1 MRSFINIYFLALFL
15 FQSHSALSQK
25 LNATIES
32 DSILIGKELFYKID
46 VNLEKKQAII
56 FPDSASF
63 VPFELLSE
71 TKVDTIQSN
80 NGFIFSKSYAI
91 TSFDEGEYII
101 PKIKVK
107 IGDKL
112 FSTDSK
118 KIKVN
123 MVEVDTTKQGL
134 YEIKPP
140 FDDFSTL
147 EIIKLGLV
155 NNYLKLLSIILLI
168 LVIILFRK
176 KIVKF
181 FNPILNIK
189 PTLSPLELADKRII
203 KLEKFETKS
212 DSDIKHFY
220 SELIFLLRC
229 FLDKEIYSRALESTT
244 NELISGLNN
253 LRELKLFAIP
263 KKSINRIQEILNRA
277 DLVKFAKFLPQRHIS
292 QNDLKAIKEE
302 ISILS
307 SLIPEP
313 SEEQKL
319 KDLNYQK
326 ETIKRLRNA
335 RIKIVL
341 FSIVVSSILLFIFS
355 GFINGFQ
362 YTFDKI
368 TLNENLK
375 LSEKVWVKSEYGS
388 PGVFI
393 ESPDALIRSNDD
405 LQFLFDDFNLDSQF
419 YFSNSNNSIELFI
432 SNYSTKD
439 KIEPDN
445 FQSILEYKLDD
456 LELKG
461 LYNLLV
467 TFEEFE
473 TNNKASGVV
482 ISGTS
487 DYKIDKNKSRQGKYS
502 VVGFLTETGF
512 KTIVLLQH
520 DLRYLDKIG
529 ERILR
534 SIDVLKEKKKWI

>member
-80 NGFIFSKSYAI
+80 NGFIFSKSFTI

-244 NELISGLNN
+244 NELIIGLNN

-341 FSIVVSSILLFIFS
+341 FSIVVSFILLFIFS

-534 SIDVLKEKKKWI
+534 SIDVLKEKKK

>member
-176 KIVKF
+176 KMVKF

-482 ISGTS
+482 ISGSS

-534 SIDVLKEKKKWI
+534 SIDVLKEKKK

>member
-32 DSILIGKELFYKID
+32 DSVLIGKELFYKID

-155 NNYLKLLSIILLI
+155 NNYLKLLSVILLI

-292 QNDLKAIKEE
+292 QKDLKAIKEE

-341 FSIVVSSILLFIFS
+341 FSIVVSFILLFIFS

-482 ISGTS
+482 ISGSS

-534 SIDVLKEKKKWI
+534 SIDVLKEKKK

>member
-25 LNATIES
+25 LNATIGS

-80 NGFIFSKSYAI
+80 NGFIFSKSYTI

-101 PKIKVK
+101 PKIKVQ

-155 NNYLKLLSIILLI
+155 NNYLKLLSVILLI

-189 PTLSPLELADKRII
+189 PTLSPLELADKRIV

-212 DSDIKHFY
+212 NSDIKYFY

-244 NELISGLNN
+244 NELIIGLNN

-326 ETIKRLRNA
+326 ETIKRLRNS

-461 LYNLLV
+461 LYNLFV

-482 ISGTS
+482 ISGSS

-534 SIDVLKEKKKWI
+534 SIDVLKEKKK

>member
-101 PKIKVK
+101 PKIKVQ

-212 DSDIKHFY
+212 NSDIKHFY

-375 LSEKVWVKSEYGS
+375 LSEKVWLKSEYGS

-432 SNYSTKD
+432 SNYTSKD

-482 ISGTS
+482 ISGSS
-487 DYKIDKNKSRQGKYS
+487 DYKIYKNKSRQGKYS

-534 SIDVLKEKKKWI
+534 SIDVLKEKKK

>member
-101 PKIKVK
+101 PKIKVQ

-134 YEIKPP
+134 YEIKPS

-155 NNYLKLLSIILLI
+155 SNYLKLLSIILLI

-176 KIVKF
+176 KIVNF

-189 PTLSPLELADKRII
+189 PTLSPLELANKRII

-212 DSDIKHFY
+212 NSDIKHFY

-229 FLDKEIYSRALESTT
+229 FLNKEIYSRALESTT

-292 QNDLKAIKEE
+292 QNDLKSIKEE

-341 FSIVVSSILLFIFS
+341 FSIVGSSILLFIFS

-393 ESPDALIRSNDD
+393 ESPDALIRLNDD

-482 ISGTS
+482 ISGSS

-534 SIDVLKEKKKWI
+534 SIDVLKEKKK

>member
-101 PKIKVK
+101 PKIKVQ

-212 DSDIKHFY
+212 NSDIKHFY

-341 FSIVVSSILLFIFS
+341 FSIVVSFLLLFIFS

-432 SNYSTKD
+432 SNYTSKD

-482 ISGTS
+482 ISGSS
-487 DYKIDKNKSRQGKYS
+487 DYKIYKNKSRQGKYS

-534 SIDVLKEKKKWI
+534 SIDVLKEKKK

>member
-176 KIVKF
+176 KMVKF

-341 FSIVVSSILLFIFS
+341 FSIVVSFILLFIFS

-482 ISGTS
+482 ISGSS

-534 SIDVLKEKKKWI
+534 SIDVLKEKKK

>member
-80 NGFIFSKSYAI
+80 NGFIFSKSYTI

-101 PKIKVK
+101 PKIKVQ

-212 DSDIKHFY
+212 NSDIKHFY

-432 SNYSTKD
+432 SNYTSKD

-482 ISGTS
+482 ISGSS
-487 DYKIDKNKSRQGKYS
+487 DYKIDKNMSRQGKYS

-534 SIDVLKEKKKWI
+534 SIDVLKEKKK

>member
-25 LNATIES
+25 LNATIGS

-155 NNYLKLLSIILLI
+155 NNYLKLLSVILLI

-189 PTLSPLELADKRII
+189 PTLSPLELADKRIV

-212 DSDIKHFY
+212 NSDIKYFY

-244 NELISGLNN
+244 NELIIGLNN

-326 ETIKRLRNA
+326 ETIKRLRNS

-461 LYNLLV
+461 LYNLFV

-534 SIDVLKEKKKWI
+534 SIDVLKEKKK

>member
-101 PKIKVK
+101 PKIKVQ

-212 DSDIKHFY
+212 NSDIKHFY

-375 LSEKVWVKSEYGS
+375 LSEKVWLKSEYGS

-482 ISGTS
+482 ISGSS

-534 SIDVLKEKKKWI
+534 SIDVLKEKKK

>member
-212 DSDIKHFY
+212 NSDIKHFY

-393 ESPDALIRSNDD
+393 ESPDALIRSNED

-482 ISGTS
+482 ISGSS

-534 SIDVLKEKKKWI
+534 SIDVLKEKKK

>member
-244 NELISGLNN
+244 NELIIGLNN

-482 ISGTS
+482 ISGSS

-534 SIDVLKEKKKWI
+534 SIDVLKEKKK

>member
-341 FSIVVSSILLFIFS
+341 FSIVVSFILLFIFS

-534 SIDVLKEKKKWI
+534 SIDVLKEKKK

>member
-32 DSILIGKELFYKID
+32 DSVLIGKELFYKID

-534 SIDVLKEKKKWI
+534 SIDVLKEKKK

>member
-32 DSILIGKELFYKID
+32 DSVLIGKELFYKID

-341 FSIVVSSILLFIFS
+341 FSIVVSFILLFIFS

-534 SIDVLKEKKKWI
+534 SIDVLKEKKK

>member
-1 MRSFINIYFLALFL
+1 M
-15 FQSHSALSQK
+15 
-25 LNATIES
+25 
-32 DSILIGKELFYKID
+32 
-46 VNLEKKQAII
+46 
-56 FPDSASF
+56 
-63 VPFELLSE
+63 PFELLSE

-341 FSIVVSSILLFIFS
+341 FSIVVSFILLFIFS

-534 SIDVLKEKKKWI
+534 SIDVLKEKKK

>member
-32 DSILIGKELFYKID
+32 DSVLIGKELFYKID

-155 NNYLKLLSIILLI
+155 NNYLKLLSVILLI

-341 FSIVVSSILLFIFS
+341 FSIVVSFILLFIFS

-482 ISGTS
+482 ISGSS

-534 SIDVLKEKKKWI
+534 SIDVLKEKKK

>member
-32 DSILIGKELFYKID
+32 DSVLIGKELFYKID

-341 FSIVVSSILLFIFS
+341 FSIVVSFILLFIFS

-482 ISGTS
+482 ISGSS

-534 SIDVLKEKKKWI
+534 SIDVLKEKKK

>member
-101 PKIKVK
+101 PKIKVQ

-212 DSDIKHFY
+212 NSDIKHFY

-482 ISGTS
+482 ISGSS
-487 DYKIDKNKSRQGKYS
+487 DYKIYKNKSRQGKYS

-534 SIDVLKEKKKWI
+534 SIDVLKEKKK

>member
-32 DSILIGKELFYKID
+32 DSVLIGKELFYKID

-212 DSDIKHFY
+212 NSDIKHFY

-534 SIDVLKEKKKWI
+534 SIDVLKEEKK